1 VPSLGGASERIKHLF
16 ERVSTTAAGRG
27 SIVQAFDEQVFER
40 DRSRTAGDR
49 RREGVV
55 RMSAITM
62 APRVALTDVRRP
74 ASAPRPAVAPRRT
87 AVGRPLAAD
96 RAEPGLRDLHLTRRG
111 RAVLLLLA
119 ALIVLAGVLGGRAV
133 ADGPEQAIEVRTY
146 AVQAGETLW
155 QIAGDVALP
164 GEDVRDAVLRLQE
177 LNGLA
182 DASLRAGQVLLLPAD
197 S

>member
-74 ASAPRPAVAPRRT
+74 ASAPRT
-87 AVGRPLAAD
+87 AVGRPVAAD

>member
-87 AVGRPLAAD
+87 AVGRPV
-96 RAEPGLRDLHLTRRG
+96 EPGLRDLHLTRRG